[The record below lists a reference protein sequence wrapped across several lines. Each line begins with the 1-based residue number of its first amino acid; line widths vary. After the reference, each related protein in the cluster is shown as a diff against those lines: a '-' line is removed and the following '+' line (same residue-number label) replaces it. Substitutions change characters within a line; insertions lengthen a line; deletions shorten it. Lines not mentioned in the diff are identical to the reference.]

1 MYNPTAYSFL
11 PALQHKESLYE
22 RGLRNSCQGALRFS
36 NFKSILL
43 VCNSIQALFTP
54 FLVSLSLLQHAL
66 SSLSF
71 LFLFK
76 TFMLRRFGF
85 GRSSSLEVNLTKPNV
100 KLEDLFD
107 DTDQLLQEIHLQNPR
122 LISLYVL
129 PNLFLFILFSN

>member
-1 MYNPTAYSFL
+1 
-11 PALQHKESLYE
+11 
-22 RGLRNSCQGALRFS
+22 
-36 NFKSILL
+36 
-43 VCNSIQALFTP
+43 
-54 FLVSLSLLQHAL
+54 
-66 SSLSF
+66 
-71 LFLFK
+71 
-76 TFMLRRFGF
+76 MLRRFGF